1 MEYNIILIKALQL
14 ICSLSL
20 LVVLHEGGH
29 FLFAKLNGV
38 KVEKFYMFFNP
49 YFHLFSTRD
58 KWFTRLFPYFKDNE
72 TEYGIGW
79 IPLGGYVSISGMVD
93 ETKDAKD
100 ITAEVHDYDFM
111 SKKVW
116 QRFLIMFGG
125 VLVNF
130 ITAFVLYTAIMYT
143 WGQEVLPIRNIT
155 DGLVYNQQ
163 AKEIGFRNGDLPI
176 KADGEEIAN
185 FDGNLLMLISEA
197 NTVTVLR
204 DGKEVELTMPEGGV
218 SLLEMSKSPHFLSMA
233 IPPIVAEVPK
243 GTPAHKAGITPG
255 TRILQLDDKT
265 IEDASDV
272 SLHLLSKQDILN
284 AEGCTHKDSLQA
296 MRLVSIVR
304 YKDAKDPDTLTLQLG
319 NDLKMGVVW
328 DLAHQKNYKTETLHY
343 SLLESIPAGCR
354 HAWTTFTNYVS
365 SLKYLFSKEGAQS
378 VGSFITIANLFPSMW
393 DWQIFWNMTAFLS
406 IILAVMNILPIPG
419 LDGGH
424 IMILLYEAI
433 VGRQPSPKAMEYIEK
448 VGLLLLLALMILAL
462 GNDFF
467 RYIL

>member
-143 WGQEVLPIRNIT
+143 WGQEVLPMRNIT
-155 DGLVYNQQ
+155 DGFVYNQQ

-176 KADGEEIAN
+176 KADGEEIAY
-185 FDGNLLMLISEA
+185 FDNNLFMLLSEA

-204 DGKEVELTMPEGGV
+204 NGKEVELTMPDGGV
-218 SLLEMSKSPHFLSMA
+218 NLLDMSKTPRFLSFA
-233 IPPIVAEVPK
+233 IPPVVGEVVKGSPAEKGGIVV
-243 GTPAHKAGITPG
+243 G
-255 TRILQLDDKT
+255 TRILQLDDKV

-272 SLHLLSKQDILN
+272 SLYLLSKQDILN

-296 MRLVSIVR
+296 MRLVSIVQ
-304 YKDAKDPDTLTLQLG
+304 YKDTESPDTLTLQLS

-328 DLAHQKNYKTETLHY
+328 DQTHQKNYKTETLHY
-343 SLLESIPAGCR
+343 SLLESIPAGCS
-354 HAWTTFTNYVS
+354 HAWTTFTNYVI

-378 VGSFITIANLFPSMW
+378 VGSFITIADLFPPMW
-393 DWQIFWNMTAFLS
+393 DWQIFWSMTAFLS

>member
-1 MEYNIILIKALQL
+1 
-14 ICSLSL
+14 
-20 LVVLHEGGH
+20 
-29 FLFAKLNGV
+29 
-38 KVEKFYMFFNP
+38 
-49 YFHLFSTRD
+49 
-58 KWFTRLFPYFKDNE
+58 
-72 TEYGIGW
+72 
-79 IPLGGYVSISGMVD
+79 
-93 ETKDAKD
+93 
-100 ITAEVHDYDFM
+100 
-111 SKKVW
+111 
-116 QRFLIMFGG
+116 
-125 VLVNF
+125 
-130 ITAFVLYTAIMYT
+130 
-143 WGQEVLPIRNIT
+143 
-155 DGLVYNQQ
+155 
-163 AKEIGFRNGDLPI
+163 
-176 KADGEEIAN
+176 
-185 FDGNLLMLISEA
+185 
-197 NTVTVLR
+197 
-204 DGKEVELTMPEGGV
+204 
-218 SLLEMSKSPHFLSMA
+218 MSKSPHFLSMA
-233 IPPIVAEVPK
+233 IPPIVAEVQK

-319 NDLKMGVVW
+319 NDLKMGVSW

-354 HAWTTFTNYVS
+354 HAWTTFTNYVI

>member
-143 WGQEVLPIRNIT
+143 WGQEVLPMRNIT

-233 IPPIVAEVPK
+233 IPPIVAEVQK

-284 AEGCTHKDSLQA
+284 AEAAPT
-296 MRLVSIVR
+296 
-304 YKDAKDPDTLTLQLG
+304 
-319 NDLKMGVVW
+319 
-328 DLAHQKNYKTETLHY
+328 KT
-343 SLLESIPAGCR
+343 A
-354 HAWTTFTNYVS
+354 
-365 SLKYLFSKEGAQS
+365 SKPCAS
-378 VGSFITIANLFPSMW
+378 
-393 DWQIFWNMTAFLS
+393 
-406 IILAVMNILPIPG
+406 
-419 LDGGH
+419 
-424 IMILLYEAI
+424 
-433 VGRQPSPKAMEYIEK
+433 
-448 VGLLLLLALMILAL
+448 
-462 GNDFF
+462 
-467 RYIL
+467 